1 MTRGG
6 AGSYRPG
13 FMDPPA
19 SPATERAGRLAF
31 AALILAN
38 IFLALGPWM
47 VRLTDVGPVAAAFWR
62 LALAIPL
69 LLLLAWRSGG
79 AGFRPGWPIA
89 ATIALAGLF
98 FAADLAIWH
107 VSIGLTKLAN
117 ATLFGNSSTLLFP
130 IYGFIAARML
140 PPRLQ
145 QLALLLALA
154 GAALLLGSS
163 YELSPLYLRGDLF
176 AIVAGLFYTSY
187 LIVIDRV
194 RRRLKPLPV
203 LALATIAGAGP
214 LLVFALALGEQ
225 VMPGDWTPLILL
237 SLGSQVLGQGLLV
250 YSMGHLSP
258 LVVGVA
264 LLTQPAMTAVIGW
277 LVYDERLGL
286 ADGLG
291 ALLICAA
298 LVLIRLPARS
308 QMPA

>member
-1 MTRGG
+1 MRT
-6 AGSYRPG
+6 AI
-13 FMDPPA
+13 
-19 SPATERAGRLAF
+19 ATARTGRLAF

-38 IFLALGPWM
+38 VFLALGPWM

-62 LALAIPL
+62 LSLAIPL
-69 LLLLAWRSGG
+69 LLLLAWRGGG
-79 AGFRPGWPIA
+79 AAFRPGWAVA
-89 ATIALAGLF
+89 ATIALGGFL

-130 IYGFIAARML
+130 IYGFIAARTL

-145 QLALLLALA
+145 LFAMLLALA

-187 LIVIDRV
+187 LVTIDRA
-194 RRRLKPLPV
+194 RRTLKPLPV

-214 LLVFALALGEQ
+214 LLFFAVALGER

-237 SLGSQVLGQGLLV
+237 SLGSQVIGQGLLV
-250 YSMGHLSP
+250 YSIGHLTP
-258 LVVGVA
+258 LVVGLG

-277 LVYDERLGL
+277 LVYGERLGL
-286 ADGLG
+286 ADGIG
-291 ALLICAA
+291 AILICAA
-298 LVLIRLPARS
+298 LVLIRLPARN

>member
-1 MTRGG
+1 
-6 AGSYRPG
+6 
-13 FMDPPA
+13 MDQPA
-19 SPATERAGRLAF
+19 SPATERSGRLAF

-38 IFLALGPWM
+38 VFLALGPWM

-62 LALAIPL
+62 LSLAIPL
-69 LLLLAWRSGG
+69 LLLLAWRGGGG
-79 AGFRPGWPIA
+79 AFRPGWPIA
-89 ATIALAGLF
+89 ATIVLGGFL

-130 IYGFIAARML
+130 IYGFFAARML

-145 QLALLLALA
+145 LFAMLLALA

-163 YELSPLYLRGDLF
+163 YELSPLYLKGDLF

-187 LIVIDRV
+187 LITIDRA
-194 RRRLKPLPV
+194 RRTLKPLPV

-214 LLVFALALGEQ
+214 LLLFALALGEQ
-225 VMPGDWTPLILL
+225 VVPGNWTPLILL

-250 YSMGHLSP
+250 YSLGHLRP
-258 LVVGVA
+258 LVVGLG

-277 LVYDERLGL
+277 LVYGERLGL
-286 ADGLG
+286 ADGIG
-291 ALLICAA
+291 AILICAA
-298 LVLIRLPARS
+298 LVLIRLPART